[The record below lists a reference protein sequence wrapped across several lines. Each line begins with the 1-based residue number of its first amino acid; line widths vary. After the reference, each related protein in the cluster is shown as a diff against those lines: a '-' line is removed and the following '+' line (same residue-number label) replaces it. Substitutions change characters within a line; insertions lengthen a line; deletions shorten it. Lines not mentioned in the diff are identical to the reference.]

1 MNMWSILKAH
11 NRAALENTQKL
22 VQSLAGRQVF
32 SELLP
37 YRERII
43 SICLHLQGI
52 AEKNL
57 ADIAQEREV
66 IVEDVLSSTQQ
77 VIRTIRL
84 LSARMAAPIL
94 RVSTSERLSLWTIM
108 WVHREHPRTG
118 TVPACLTSGD
128 CSVWPFV
135 HIAPIYYFP
144 FLEQQSLLYQPLIF
158 HEFGHVLYVVHGP
171 ELDAL
176 VGELQGEI
184 EDALVPPSQRN
195 DRYSDTQ
202 ALRRQAIVDIWYRW
216 TQELFCDAVG
226 LTIGGPAYL
235 QAFSSYLATME
246 RGAFFR
252 DASDLEASD
261 HPVTWLRIHLLAE
274 RAKRIGFGSVA
285 ADVISEWRQVAN
297 AMKVREDHHGFYD
310 PSLEQK
316 VERSIDN
323 MLTEADPRKCTR
335 SESEGLGWE
344 SWNDSPVALFNKAW
358 AKHREGSR
366 SFEIWQEQTLRAL
379 PEEVRGERGGISTG
393 SPSIVA

>member
-1 MNMWSILKAH
+1 MNMWSILRAH
-11 NRAALENTQKL
+11 NQAALENTQKL
-22 VQSLAGRQVF
+22 VQSLTGTQVF
-32 SELLP
+32 SELHP
-37 YRERII
+37 YRERIV
-43 SICLHLQGI
+43 SICLHLRTM

-57 ADIAQEREV
+57 EDLAQEREV
-66 IVEDVLSSTQQ
+66 IVEDILSSTQQ
-77 VIRTIRL
+77 LIRTIRL
-84 LSARMAAPIL
+84 LSARMVAPIL
-94 RVSTSERLSLWTIM
+94 RVSTSDRLSLWTIM

-176 VGELQGEI
+176 VGDLQGEI

-202 ALRRQAIVDIWYRW
+202 ALRRQTIVDTWYRW

-235 QAFSSYLATME
+235 HAFSSYLATME

-252 DASDLEASD
+252 DASDLGASD

-274 RAKRIGFGSVA
+274 RASRLGFESL
-285 ADVISEWRQVAN
+285 ADEVISEWNQVAD
-297 AMKVREDHHGFYD
+297 AMKVRQDYHGFYD
-310 PSLEQK
+310 PSLEEK
-316 VERSIDN
+316 VARAIDD
-323 MLTEADPRKCTR
+323 MLIEAGPRKFT
-335 SESEGLGWE
+335 EKEAMGLGWE
-344 SWNDSPVALFNKAW
+344 SWGASPVPLFNNAW
-358 AKHREGSR
+358 TMFKKSVTEFGQW
-366 SFEIWQEQTLRAL
+366 E
-379 PEEVRGERGGISTG
+379 EEVLRSLGVSYAAERAS
-393 SPSIVA
+393 SLDHS

>member
-1 MNMWSILKAH
+1 MNMWSILRAH
-11 NRAALENTQKL
+11 NQAALENTQKL
-22 VQSLAGRQVF
+22 VQSLTGTLVF
-32 SELLP
+32 SELHP
-37 YRERII
+37 YRERIV
-43 SICLHLQGI
+43 SICLRLQTM

-57 ADIAQEREV
+57 GDIAEEREV
-66 IVEDVLSSTQQ
+66 IVEDILSSTQQ

-84 LSARMAAPIL
+84 LSARMVAPIL
-94 RVSTSERLSLWTIM
+94 RVSTADRLSLWTIM

-118 TVPACLTSGD
+118 TVPGCLTSGD

-144 FLEQQSLLYQPLIF
+144 FLEQQSLLFQPLIF

-176 VGELQGEI
+176 VGDLQGEI

-202 ALRRQAIVDIWYRW
+202 ALRRQTIVDTWYRW

-235 QAFSSYLATME
+235 RAFSNYLATME

-252 DASDLEASD
+252 DASDLGVSD
-261 HPVTWLRIHLLAE
+261 HPVTWLRIHLLAG
-274 RAKRIGFGSVA
+274 RARRIGFESL
-285 ADVISEWRQVAN
+285 ADEVISEWNQVAD
-297 AMKVREDHHGFYD
+297 AMKVRQDYHGFYD

-316 VERSIDN
+316 VTRAIDD
-323 MLTEADPRKCTR
+323 MLTEADPRECT
-335 SESEGLGWE
+335 ESEAGGLGWE
-344 SWNDSPVALFNKAW
+344 SWSDSPVALFNKAW
-358 AKHREGSR
+358 SKSREGSR
-366 SFEIWQEQTLRAL
+366 NFELWQEETLQTLPDEFHGGSR
-379 PEEVRGERGGISTG
+379 GISSGT
-393 SPSIVA
+393 PSIPA

>member
-1 MNMWSILKAH
+1 MNMWSILRAH
-11 NRAALENTQKL
+11 NQAALENTQKL
-22 VQSLAGRQVF
+22 VQSLTGTQVF
-32 SELLP
+32 SELHP
-37 YRERII
+37 YRERIV
-43 SICLHLQGI
+43 SICLHLRTM

-57 ADIAQEREV
+57 EDLAQEREV
-66 IVEDVLSSTQQ
+66 IVEDILSSTQQ
-77 VIRTIRL
+77 LIRTIRL
-84 LSARMAAPIL
+84 LSARMVAPIL
-94 RVSTSERLSLWTIM
+94 RVSTSDRLSLWTIM

-176 VGELQGEI
+176 VGDLQGEI

-202 ALRRQAIVDIWYRW
+202 ALRRQTIVDTWYRW

-235 QAFSSYLATME
+235 HAFSSYLATME

-252 DASDLEASD
+252 DASDLGASD
-261 HPVTWLRIHLLAE
+261 PPVPWLRIHLLAE
-274 RAKRIGFGSVA
+274 RASRLGFESL
-285 ADVISEWRQVAN
+285 ADEVISEWNQVAD
-297 AMKVREDHHGFYD
+297 AMKVRQDYHGFYD
-310 PSLEQK
+310 PSLEEK
-316 VERSIDN
+316 VARAIDD
-323 MLTEADPRKCTR
+323 MLIEAGPRKFTETEAM
-335 SESEGLGWE
+335 GLGWE
-344 SWNDSPVALFNKAW
+344 SWGDSPVPLFNNAW
-358 AKHREGSR
+358 TMFKKSVTEFGQW
-366 SFEIWQEQTLRAL
+366 E
-379 PEEVRGERGGISTG
+379 EEVLRSLGVSYAAERAS
-393 SPSIVA
+393 SLDHS